1 MTMRTQQVA
10 KKFEVEFVVLDN
22 EHALC
27 HQSPA
32 FQKSSG
38 ARPMTPHPQGK
49 TMRPDNANGKH
60 DSGPQDAILALMAL
74 GWTVSEEARADRL
87 LALTGLDAGA
97 LRAGIDN
104 PVLLAAVLAFLAD
117 HEPDLIA
124 CADTIGSTPAALIA
138 AQERL
143 AREGSNR

>member
-1 MTMRTQQVA
+1 
-10 KKFEVEFVVLDN
+10 
-22 EHALC
+22 
-27 HQSPA
+27 
-32 FQKSSG
+32 
-38 ARPMTPHPQGK
+38 MTPHPQGK

-124 CADTIGSTPAALIA
+124 CADRIGSTPAALIA